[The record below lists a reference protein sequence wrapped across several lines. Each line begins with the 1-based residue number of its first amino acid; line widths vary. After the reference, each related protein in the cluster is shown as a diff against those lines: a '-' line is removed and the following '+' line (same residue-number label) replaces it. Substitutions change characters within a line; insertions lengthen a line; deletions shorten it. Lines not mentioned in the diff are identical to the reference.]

1 MSADEDFL
9 DTNVL
14 LYLMSGEPAKADRAE
29 ALIKALSPDVLF
41 KGSDYAEADLVG
53 GEHVR
58 ANGGRVELLPLLAGH
73 STTGTVNRVKK
84 IDPD

>member
-29 ALIKALSPDVLF
+29 ALIKAHDF
-41 KGSDYAEADLVG
+41 FG
-53 GEHVR
+53 
-58 ANGGRVELLPLLAGH
+58 
-73 STTGTVNRVKK
+73 
-84 IDPD
+84 